1 MIDGVRFLRWLS
13 AVAAVVGLAAC
24 RNLVDPD
31 LPSNAEQ
38 FTPPSVYSRWWTM
51 TEACSG
57 LSGDF
62 SSVSWFMIP
71 GVSTVLLDGKP
82 VVGYWSLPGNR
93 IVIAGAGKLAGGII
107 RHEML
112 HALMKARGH
121 PRAKFL
127 EDCGGVVACTEACI
141 SDAGPPPLPDPAA
154 IQIGP
159 EPLEVQV
166 DIEPTTPSRAVD
178 DGFFAVIVSVRN
190 PRTYPVAVLL
200 PARPLGDGRK
210 TFSFDFIGESTLLS
224 GTEFSLDAGVSTFA
238 AGETKRHVFDFMIGN
253 NPASFALPAGT
264 YALQAG
270 YGGHLEAHSPVVL
283 LP

>member
-1 MIDGVRFLRWLS
+1 MIDDIRALRWFS
-13 AVAAVVGLAAC
+13 AVATVVGLAAC

-31 LPSNAEQ
+31 LPSNAEA
-38 FTPPSVYSRWWTM
+38 FAPPAVYARWWAM

-57 LSGDF
+57 LSGDLA
-62 SSVSWFMIP
+62 SVSWFVVP
-71 GVSTVLLDGKP
+71 GVSTVTLDGKS
-82 VVGYWSLPGNR
+82 VEGYWSLPGNR
-93 IVIAGAGKLAGGII
+93 IVIAGSGKLAGGLV

-112 HALMKARGH
+112 HALIQARGH
-121 PRAKFL
+121 PRAKYL
-127 EDCGGVVACTEACI
+127 DACGGVVSCTEACI
-141 SDAGPPPLPDPAA
+141 SDAGPPPSPDPAA

-159 EPLEVQV
+159 EPLEVRINV
-166 DIEPTTPSRAVD
+166 EPSTPSRAAD

-190 PRTYPVAVLL
+190 PTTYPVAVLL

-224 GTEFSLDAGVSTFA
+224 GTEFAVDASVSTFA

-253 NPASFALPAGT
+253 NLASHALPAGT

-270 YGGHLEAHSPVVL
+270 YGGHLETHSPVVL